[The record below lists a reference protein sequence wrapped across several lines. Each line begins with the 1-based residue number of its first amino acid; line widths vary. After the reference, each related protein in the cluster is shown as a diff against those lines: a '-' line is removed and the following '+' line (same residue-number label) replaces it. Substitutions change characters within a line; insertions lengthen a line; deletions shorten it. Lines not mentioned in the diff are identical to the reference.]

1 MGKTVDV
8 PDSARSWA
16 VAIAG
21 CLINSLMSG
30 FTRSAGLIYVAL
42 IDTFG
47 ASRFQANLPFS
58 ARDIVKHLGGPI
70 VGALGQ
76 KFGPRNVTLAG
87 GVLSSVGLLLCAFAP
102 NIMWITLLC
111 GGMHGFGVSMAS
123 TLGLIMVTQW
133 FMKHKATGTGLA
145 FSGSSF
151 GSLILPFF
159 IEKMLENFGLFGCFL
174 LTGGLILNVLPAA
187 LLMKEPSWMHKKTSK
202 KTVSEV
208 KIKSLVTVKVL
219 KESHESN
226 NTSRNG
232 LDAGSELNDF
242 ARNLNNK
249 SENQQNDCILDASV
263 GLSNPSFIN
272 STNDIRDAN
281 INQTE
286 EIKCSVENVSTIPP
300 PEEDMQ
306 QETSIFKAVLT
317 ISCDPMFYM
326 VSISLSTFAVVLDP
340 VFIVLVDFM
349 MDKGLTEEI
358 SKYFIIAFS
367 IGDLFGR
374 LSFGWITDRKL
385 MSVKTFM
392 MAMQISHGACFL
404 LLPVFYDFY
413 ILMVIVTLFGV
424 ITGASMVMIPIL
436 VQTYLPSVQSL
447 AIGCIAFVT
456 GSSILM
462 VPSLIGYF
470 RDEIGSYDGMIYVV
484 GGVAV
489 IIGSLWVFEP
499 LFLKLRKSLNVGK
512 EVTPVS

>member
-1 MGKTVDV
+1 MVKRVDV

-30 FTRSAGLIYVAL
+30 FTRSTGLMYVAL

-58 ARDIVKHLGGPI
+58 ARVIVKNLGGPV

-76 KFGPRNVTLAG
+76 RFGPRNVTLAG
-87 GVLSSVGLLLCAFAP
+87 GVLSSVGMLLCAFAP
-102 NIMWITLLC
+102 DIMWITFLC
-111 GGMHGFGVSMAS
+111 GGVH
-123 TLGLIMVTQW
+123 
-133 FMKHKATGTGLA
+133 
-145 FSGSSF
+145 
-151 GSLILPFF
+151 
-159 IEKMLENFGLFGCFL
+159 EKMLENYGLFGCFL

-202 KTVSEV
+202 KTVPEV
-208 KIKSLVTVKVL
+208 KIKSRVTVKVL
-219 KESHESN
+219 KESHEPN
-226 NTSRNG
+226 NASING
-232 LDAGSELNDF
+232 LDAASELHHF

-249 SENQQNDCILDASV
+249 SENQQNDCILDASD

-272 STNDIRDAN
+272 SINDIRDAN

-300 PEEDMQ
+300 PEADMQ

-317 ISCDPMFYM
+317 ISCNPMFYM
-326 VSISLSTFAVVLDP
+326 VSISVATFAVVLDP

-358 SKYFIIAFS
+358 SKYFISAFS
-367 IGDLFGR
+367 IGDLVGR

-385 MSVKTFM
+385 MSVRTFM
-392 MAMQISHGACFL
+392 MVMQISHGACFL
-404 LLPVFYDFY
+404 LLPVFHDFY
-413 ILMVIVTLFGV
+413 ILMIIVTLFGV
-424 ITGASMVMIPIL
+424 ITGASLVMIPIL

-456 GSSILM
+456 GTAILM

-499 LFLKLRKSLNVGK
+499 LFLKLRKKLNVGK
-512 EVTPVS
+512 EVTPVSA

>member
-1 MGKTVDV
+1 MVKTVDV

-30 FTRSAGLIYVAL
+30 FTRSTGLMYVAL

-58 ARDIVKHLGGPI
+58 ARVIVKNLGGPV

-76 KFGPRNVTLAG
+76 RFGPRNVTLAG
-87 GVLSSVGLLLCAFAP
+87 GVLSSVGMLLCAFAP
-102 NIMWITLLC
+102 NIVWITFLC
-111 GGMHGFGVSMAS
+111 GGVHGFGVSMAS

-151 GSLILPFF
+151 GSLVLPFF
-159 IEKMLENFGLFGCFL
+159 IEKMLENYGLFGCFL

-187 LLMKEPSWMHKKTSK
+187 LLMKEPSWMHKKT
-202 KTVSEV
+202 VPEV

-226 NTSRNG
+226 NASRNG
-232 LDAGSELNDF
+232 LDAGSELHNF

-249 SENQQNDCILDASV
+249 SKNQQNDCILDASDR
-263 GLSNPSFIN
+263 LSNPSFIN
-272 STNDIRDAN
+272 SINDIRDAD

-286 EIKCSVENVSTIPP
+286 EIKCSVENVSTILP
-300 PEEDMQ
+300 PEADMQ

-326 VSISLSTFAVVLDP
+326 VSISVATFAVVLDP

-358 SKYFIIAFS
+358 SKYFISAFS
-367 IGDLFGR
+367 IGDLVGR

-385 MSVKTFM
+385 MSVRTFM
-392 MAMQISHGACFL
+392 MVMQISHGACFL

-413 ILMVIVTLFGV
+413 ILMIIVTLFGV
-424 ITGASMVMIPIL
+424 ITGASLVMIPIL

-456 GSSILM
+456 GTAILM
-462 VPSLIGYF
+462 VPSLIGK
-470 RDEIGSYDGMIYVV
+470 D
-484 GGVAV
+484 
-489 IIGSLWVFEP
+489 L
-499 LFLKLRKSLNVGK
+499 
-512 EVTPVS
+512 